1 MLFILFS
8 HEEFIKEMDRE
19 INPWSLNSFAGNQTF
34 SWSMQST
41 PLWSLCGNNCGL
53 YDTVG
58 LWTSV
63 KNQ

>member
-19 INPWSLNSFAGNQTF
+19 INPWSLNSLAGNQTF

-41 PLWSLCGNNCGL
+41 PPVEPLWQQ
-53 YDTVG
+53 
-58 LWTSV
+58 LWLI
-63 KNQ
+63 